1 MGVNIQ
7 FGKWGGKKM
16 TTTIRRVLTG
26 MSVALIAG
34 TLLSLIAAAQQMPQT
49 TKESI
54 KGAPKITTE
63 KLRGVVLQAEG
74 NTLVVRMSTGEIKE
88 FIVPESR
95 KFIIDGKELSVHD
108 LKVGTKLRATV
119 TTTTTPITE
128 RTTTVGSGTVWFVSG
143 NNVIITLP
151 NGENRNYKVEDHFR
165 FNIGGEQAT
174 VHDLRKGM
182 TISAQKIVEEPRS
195 ELKTDTVVTGEAP
208 RTPVSKTYL
217 EK

>member
-1 MGVNIQ
+1 
-7 FGKWGGKKM
+7 M

-26 MSVALIAG
+26 VSMALTAVALLSSIAV
-34 TLLSLIAAAQQMPQT
+34 AQQMPRT
-49 TKESI
+49 TKETI

-63 KLRGVVLQAEG
+63 KVSGTVLQAEG
-74 NTLVVRMSTGEIKE
+74 NTLAVRMSTGAVKE
-88 FIVPESR
+88 FVVPESR

-128 RTTTVGSGTVWFVSG
+128 RTTTVGSGAVWFVSG

-165 FNIGGEQAT
+165 FNIGGEKAT
-174 VHDLRKGM
+174 VHDLKKGM
-182 TISAQKIVEEPRS
+182 TISAEKIVEEPRS

-208 RTPVSKTYL
+208 RTPISKNY
-217 EK
+217 